1 MGNDIS
7 VNNIKILQHANI
19 FIVLPLGIVNCL
31 LSAESKIYVHCDS
44 PGTSDTD
51 VAYTLGIAGSIP
63 RRGGY
68 GIPPQWRSPAIVER
82 YTLSDKGSEQAGF
95 R

>member
-19 FIVLPLGIVNCL
+19 FIVPSLGIVNCL

-44 PGTSDTD
+44 TGTSDTD

-63 RRGGY
+63 QRGY

-82 YTLSDKGSEQAGF
+82 YTLSDKESEQDGF